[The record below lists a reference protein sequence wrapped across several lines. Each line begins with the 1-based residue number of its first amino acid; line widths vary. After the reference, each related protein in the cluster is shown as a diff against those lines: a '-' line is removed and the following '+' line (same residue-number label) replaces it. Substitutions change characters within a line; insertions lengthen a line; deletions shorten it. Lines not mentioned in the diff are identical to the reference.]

1 MESSEDRF
9 SYEQIE
15 ADTKIDIKL
24 LFEENRKEVGKYLP
38 KQSDDTDSTDGDFN
52 FLTTLSEK
60 IQEEFDELL
69 D

>member
-1 MESSEDRF
+1 MESSEDLF
-9 SYEQIE
+9 SCEQIE
-15 ADTKIDIKL
+15 ADTKTDIKL
-24 LFEENRKEVGKYLP
+24 LFEEIRKEVDKYLP
-38 KQSDDTDSTDGDFN
+38 EQSDDTDSTDGDFN

>member
-24 LFEENRKEVGKYLP
+24 LFEEIRKEVDKYLP